1 MVVTLQQHYP
11 LLFTLI
17 YSMPDKS
24 YRLSDYDYHLPQEN
38 IAQHPAHKRDH
49 SRLLVVDKTGDMLE
63 HRKFTD
69 IIDYLRPGDLVVVND
84 TKVFPAR
91 ILGKK
96 ITGGRVEL
104 FLLEFPRQLSPCPE
118 GEGWHEATAIALL
131 KSSKRPKPGVT
142 LHFSPTLTAEV
153 VSYQEDGKA
162 NVRLHYRLTA
172 STTDLESV
180 LEAHGQVPLPPYIS
194 RSQGSTG
201 EDSKRYQTTYAKHT
215 GSVAAPTAGLH
226 FSSKVL
232 TLLQQKGVVVE
243 HITLHVGYGT
253 FAPVRTDDIRDHII
267 HREYIS
273 ISPTTAA
280 AVNRT
285 KKNGGRIWA
294 VGTTSVRTLEYA
306 TDEQGEVQPIDGV
319 CDLFIY
325 PGYRFRTVDNLITN
339 FHLPQSSLLFL
350 VSALAGRE
358 RMLHAY
364 NHAVE
369 QGYRFFSYGDA
380 MAIITKG

>member
-1 MVVTLQQHYP
+1 MFTAVV
-11 LLFTLI
+11 
-17 YSMPDKS
+17 
-24 YRLSDYDYHLPQEN
+24 E
-38 IAQHPAHKRDH
+38 
-49 SRLLVVDKTGDMLE
+49 
-63 HRKFTD
+63 
-69 IIDYLRPGDLVVVND
+69 
-84 TKVFPAR
+84 
-91 ILGKK
+91 
-96 ITGGRVEL
+96 
-104 FLLEFPRQLSPCPE
+104 
-118 GEGWHEATAIALL
+118 
-131 KSSKRPKPGVT
+131 
-142 LHFSPTLTAEV
+142 
-153 VSYQEDGKA
+153 SYQEDGKA
-162 NVRLHYRLTA
+162 LVRLHYQLTPT
-172 STTDLESV
+172 TTDIESV
-180 LEAHGQVPLPPYIS
+180 LVAHGQVPLPPYIS
-194 RSQGSTG
+194 RNQGTTG
-201 EDSKRYQTTYAKHT
+201 EDSKRYQTTFAKHT

-226 FSSKVL
+226 FSSEVL
-232 TLLQQKGVVVE
+232 SLIQEKGVLVE

-253 FAPVRTDDIRDHII
+253 FAPVRTEDIRDHNI

-280 AVNRT
+280 AVNKS
-285 KKNGGRIWA
+285 KKRGGRIWA

-306 TDEQGEVQPIDGV
+306 TNEQGEVQPINGV

-358 RMLHAY
+358 KMLHAY

>member
-1 MVVTLQQHYP
+1 
-11 LLFTLI
+11 
-17 YSMPDKS
+17 MPDKS
-24 YRLSDYDYHLPQEN
+24 YKLSDYDYHLPQEN
-38 IAQHPAHKRDH
+38 IAQHPAHKRDQ
-49 SRLLVVDKTGDMLE
+49 SRLLVVDKVNDTLE
-63 HRKFTD
+63 HGKFTN
-69 IIDYLRPGDLVVVND
+69 IIDSLRSGDLIVVNN

-96 ITGGRVEL
+96 DTGGRVEL
-104 FLLEFPRQLSPCPE
+104 FLLEFPRQLSPSPE
-118 GEGWHEATAIALL
+118 KEGWHEATAIALL
-131 KSSKRPKPGVT
+131 KSSKRPKPGST
-142 LHFSPTLTAEV
+142 LHFSPMFTAV
-153 VSYQEDGKA
+153 VESYQEDGKA
-162 NVRLHYRLTA
+162 LVRLHYQLTPT
-172 STTDLESV
+172 TTDIESV

-194 RSQGSTG
+194 RNQGTTG
-201 EDSKRYQTTYAKHT
+201 EDSKRYQTTFAKHT

-232 TLLQQKGVVVE
+232 TLIQEKGVLVE

-253 FAPVRTDDIRDHII
+253 FAPVRTEDIRDHNI

-280 AVNRT
+280 AVNRS
-285 KKNGGRIWA
+285 KKRGGRIWA

-306 TDEQGEVQPIDGV
+306 TNEQGDVQPINGV

-358 RMLHAY
+358 RMLNAY